1 MKIKVRILIVEDEF
15 KIADVIASRLRKEN
29 YIVDVFDNGEAG
41 LDNALTNI
49 YDLIIL
55 DVMLPKVDGF
65 KILEEI
71 RREKI
76 NAKVIM
82 LTAKSMIED
91 KLMGGNSGANDY
103 LTKPFHID
111 ELVARVN
118 AQLRMDNV
126 QVQKYYVEAGDLRLN
141 IKNTT
146 LICTTTNESIE
157 VVCKEFMLLEY
168 LMKFTTTGDVYVA
181 VYFCTSI
188 SKIPADGG
196 TYIPRNGEESY
207 SGTARKFYISTS
219 KTLYAA
225 DAMASYYNSYFF
237 GLTPY
242 NGKVTNT
249 NEHNPIT
256 LVQGGTASET
266 ALNKSDRNLGNWGL
280 QYAMNFTLKNNYS
293 KPVKF
298 KGYIISNPISHCA
311 GIRSGNSVDGVF
323 LEPNESN
330 ENPDNNRWQFFES
343 TTLPANTGSVTID
356 FQYMHL
362 SKGNAPCLMQFEV
375 VPA

>member
-1 MKIKVRILIVEDEF
+1 MRILIVEDEF

-41 LDNALTNI
+41 LHNALTNI

-168 LMKFTTTGDVYVA
+168 LMKNKNQVLQKEQLYE
-181 VYFCTSI
+181 
-188 SKIPADGG
+188 KI
-196 TYIPRNGEESY
+196 
-207 SGTARKFYISTS
+207 
-219 KTLYAA
+219 
-225 DAMASYYNSYFF
+225 
-237 GLTPY
+237 
-242 NGKVTNT
+242 
-249 NEHNPIT
+249 
-256 LVQGGTASET
+256 
-266 ALNKSDRNLGNWGL
+266 WGL
-280 QYAMNFTLKNNYS
+280 
-293 KPVKF
+293 
-298 KGYIISNPISHCA
+298 
-311 GIRSGNSVDGVF
+311 D
-323 LEPNESN
+323 NESESN
-330 ENPDNNRWQFFES
+330 NLEAYLSFIRKKIKIIGSNVQIKAIRGLGYKLEVEN
-343 TTLPANTGSVTID
+343 
-356 FQYMHL
+356 
-362 SKGNAPCLMQFEV
+362 
-375 VPA
+375 

>member
-1 MKIKVRILIVEDEF
+1 MRILIVEDEF

-29 YIVDVFDNGEAG
+29 YIVDVFDNGEAV

-168 LMKFTTTGDVYVA
+168 LMKNKNQVLQKEQLYE
-181 VYFCTSI
+181 
-188 SKIPADGG
+188 KI
-196 TYIPRNGEESY
+196 
-207 SGTARKFYISTS
+207 
-219 KTLYAA
+219 
-225 DAMASYYNSYFF
+225 
-237 GLTPY
+237 
-242 NGKVTNT
+242 
-249 NEHNPIT
+249 
-256 LVQGGTASET
+256 
-266 ALNKSDRNLGNWGL
+266 WGL
-280 QYAMNFTLKNNYS
+280 
-293 KPVKF
+293 
-298 KGYIISNPISHCA
+298 
-311 GIRSGNSVDGVF
+311 D
-323 LEPNESN
+323 NESESN
-330 ENPDNNRWQFFES
+330 NLEAYLSFIRKKIKIIGSNVQIKAIRGIGYKLEVEN
-343 TTLPANTGSVTID
+343 
-356 FQYMHL
+356 
-362 SKGNAPCLMQFEV
+362 
-375 VPA
+375 

>member
-1 MKIKVRILIVEDEF
+1 MRILIVEDEF

-29 YIVDVFDNGEAG
+29 YIVDVFGNGEEG

-91 KLMGGNSGANDY
+91 KLTGFNNGANDY

-126 QVQKYYVEAGDLRLN
+126 QVQKDYVEAGDLRLN

-146 LICTTTNESIE
+146 LTCTTNNESIE
-157 VVCKEFMLLEY
+157 VVFKEFMLLEY
-168 LMKFTTTGDVYVA
+168 LMKNQNQVLQKEQLYE
-181 VYFCTSI
+181 
-188 SKIPADGG
+188 KI
-196 TYIPRNGEESY
+196 
-207 SGTARKFYISTS
+207 
-219 KTLYAA
+219 
-225 DAMASYYNSYFF
+225 
-237 GLTPY
+237 
-242 NGKVTNT
+242 
-249 NEHNPIT
+249 
-256 LVQGGTASET
+256 
-266 ALNKSDRNLGNWGL
+266 WGL
-280 QYAMNFTLKNNYS
+280 
-293 KPVKF
+293 
-298 KGYIISNPISHCA
+298 
-311 GIRSGNSVDGVF
+311 D
-323 LEPNESN
+323 NES
-330 ENPDNNRWQFFES
+330 ESNNLEAYLSFIRKKIKII
-343 TTLPANTGSVTID
+343 GSNVQIKAIRGLG
-356 FQYMHL
+356 YKL
-362 SKGNAPCLMQFEV
+362 EV
-375 VPA
+375 D

>member
-1 MKIKVRILIVEDEF
+1 MRILIVEDEF

-29 YIVDVFDNGEAG
+29 YIVDVFGNGEEG

-91 KLMGGNSGANDY
+91 KLTGFNNGANDY

-126 QVQKYYVEAGDLRLN
+126 QVQKDYVEAGDLRLN

-146 LICTTTNESIE
+146 LTCTTNNESIE

-168 LMKFTTTGDVYVA
+168 LMKNQNQVLQKEQLYE
-181 VYFCTSI
+181 
-188 SKIPADGG
+188 KI
-196 TYIPRNGEESY
+196 
-207 SGTARKFYISTS
+207 
-219 KTLYAA
+219 
-225 DAMASYYNSYFF
+225 
-237 GLTPY
+237 
-242 NGKVTNT
+242 
-249 NEHNPIT
+249 
-256 LVQGGTASET
+256 
-266 ALNKSDRNLGNWGL
+266 WG
-280 QYAMNFTLKNNYS
+280 
-293 KPVKF
+293 
-298 KGYIISNPISHCA
+298 
-311 GIRSGNSVDGVF
+311 VD
-323 LEPNESN
+323 NES
-330 ENPDNNRWQFFES
+330 ESNNLEAYLSFIRKKIKII
-343 TTLPANTGSVTID
+343 GSNVQIKAIRGLG
-356 FQYMHL
+356 YKL
-362 SKGNAPCLMQFEV
+362 EV
-375 VPA
+375 D

>member
-1 MKIKVRILIVEDEF
+1 MRILIVEDEF

-168 LMKFTTTGDVYVA
+168 LMKNKNQVLQKEQLYE
-181 VYFCTSI
+181 
-188 SKIPADGG
+188 KI
-196 TYIPRNGEESY
+196 
-207 SGTARKFYISTS
+207 
-219 KTLYAA
+219 
-225 DAMASYYNSYFF
+225 
-237 GLTPY
+237 
-242 NGKVTNT
+242 
-249 NEHNPIT
+249 
-256 LVQGGTASET
+256 
-266 ALNKSDRNLGNWGL
+266 WGL
-280 QYAMNFTLKNNYS
+280 DNESESNNLEAYLS
-293 KPVKF
+293 F
-298 KGYIISNPISHCA
+298 
-311 GIRSGNSVDGVF
+311 IRSNVQIKAIRGLGYK
-323 LEPNESN
+323 LEV
-330 ENPDNNRWQFFES
+330 EN
-343 TTLPANTGSVTID
+343 
-356 FQYMHL
+356 
-362 SKGNAPCLMQFEV
+362 
-375 VPA
+375 

>member
-1 MKIKVRILIVEDEF
+1 MRILIVEDEF

-29 YIVDVFDNGEAG
+29 YIVDVFGNGEEG

-91 KLMGGNSGANDY
+91 KLTGFNNGANDY

-126 QVQKYYVEAGDLRLN
+126 QVQKDYVEAGDLRLN

-146 LICTTTNESIE
+146 LTCTTNNESIE

-168 LMKFTTTGDVYVA
+168 LMKNQNQVLQ
-181 VYFCTSI
+181 
-188 SKIPADGG
+188 K
-196 TYIPRNGEESY
+196 EQ
-207 SGTARKFYISTS
+207 
-219 KTLYAA
+219 LYE
-225 DAMASYYNSYFF
+225 N
-237 GLTPY
+237 
-242 NGKVTNT
+242 
-249 NEHNPIT
+249 I
-256 LVQGGTASET
+256 
-266 ALNKSDRNLGNWGL
+266 WGL
-280 QYAMNFTLKNNYS
+280 
-293 KPVKF
+293 
-298 KGYIISNPISHCA
+298 
-311 GIRSGNSVDGVF
+311 D
-323 LEPNESN
+323 NES
-330 ENPDNNRWQFFES
+330 ESNNLEAYLSFIRKKIKII
-343 TTLPANTGSVTID
+343 GSNVQIKAIRGLG
-356 FQYMHL
+356 YKL
-362 SKGNAPCLMQFEV
+362 EV
-375 VPA
+375 D

>member
-1 MKIKVRILIVEDEF
+1 MRILIVEDEF

-126 QVQKYYVEAGDLRLN
+126 QVQKNYVEAGDLRLN

-146 LICTTTNESIE
+146 LTCTTTNESIE

-168 LMKFTTTGDVYVA
+168 LMKNKNQVLQKEQLYE
-181 VYFCTSI
+181 
-188 SKIPADGG
+188 KI
-196 TYIPRNGEESY
+196 
-207 SGTARKFYISTS
+207 
-219 KTLYAA
+219 
-225 DAMASYYNSYFF
+225 
-237 GLTPY
+237 
-242 NGKVTNT
+242 
-249 NEHNPIT
+249 
-256 LVQGGTASET
+256 
-266 ALNKSDRNLGNWGL
+266 WGL
-280 QYAMNFTLKNNYS
+280 
-293 KPVKF
+293 
-298 KGYIISNPISHCA
+298 
-311 GIRSGNSVDGVF
+311 D
-323 LEPNESN
+323 NESESN
-330 ENPDNNRWQFFES
+330 NLEAYLSFIRKKIKIIGSNVQIKAIRGIGYKLEVENWFYNFNCNKR
-343 TTLPANTGSVTID
+343 
-356 FQYMHL
+356 
-362 SKGNAPCLMQFEV
+362 
-375 VPA
+375 

>member
-1 MKIKVRILIVEDEF
+1 MRILIVEDEF

-168 LMKFTTTGDVYVA
+168 LMKNKNQVLQKEQLYE
-181 VYFCTSI
+181 
-188 SKIPADGG
+188 KI
-196 TYIPRNGEESY
+196 
-207 SGTARKFYISTS
+207 
-219 KTLYAA
+219 
-225 DAMASYYNSYFF
+225 
-237 GLTPY
+237 
-242 NGKVTNT
+242 
-249 NEHNPIT
+249 
-256 LVQGGTASET
+256 
-266 ALNKSDRNLGNWGL
+266 WGL
-280 QYAMNFTLKNNYS
+280 
-293 KPVKF
+293 
-298 KGYIISNPISHCA
+298 
-311 GIRSGNSVDGVF
+311 D
-323 LEPNESN
+323 NES
-330 ENPDNNRWQFFES
+330 ESNNLEAYLSFIRKKIKII
-343 TTLPANTGSVTID
+343 GSNVQIKAIRGLG
-356 FQYMHL
+356 YKL
-362 SKGNAPCLMQFEV
+362 EV
-375 VPA
+375 D

>member
-1 MKIKVRILIVEDEF
+1 MRILIVEDEF

-91 KLMGGNSGANDY
+91 KLMGFNSGANDY
-103 LTKPFHID
+103 LTKSFHID

-126 QVQKYYVEAGDLRLN
+126 QKNYVEAGDLRLN

-146 LICTTTNESIE
+146 LTCTTTNESIE

-168 LMKFTTTGDVYVA
+168 LMKNKNQVLQKEQLYE
-181 VYFCTSI
+181 
-188 SKIPADGG
+188 KI
-196 TYIPRNGEESY
+196 
-207 SGTARKFYISTS
+207 
-219 KTLYAA
+219 
-225 DAMASYYNSYFF
+225 
-237 GLTPY
+237 
-242 NGKVTNT
+242 
-249 NEHNPIT
+249 
-256 LVQGGTASET
+256 
-266 ALNKSDRNLGNWGL
+266 WGL
-280 QYAMNFTLKNNYS
+280 
-293 KPVKF
+293 
-298 KGYIISNPISHCA
+298 
-311 GIRSGNSVDGVF
+311 D
-323 LEPNESN
+323 NESESN
-330 ENPDNNRWQFFES
+330 NLEAYLSFIRKKIKIIGSNVQIKAIRGIGYKLEVEN
-343 TTLPANTGSVTID
+343 
-356 FQYMHL
+356 
-362 SKGNAPCLMQFEV
+362 
-375 VPA
+375 

>member
-1 MKIKVRILIVEDEF
+1 MRILIVEDEF

-168 LMKFTTTGDVYVA
+168 LMKNKNQVLQKEQLYE
-181 VYFCTSI
+181 
-188 SKIPADGG
+188 KI
-196 TYIPRNGEESY
+196 
-207 SGTARKFYISTS
+207 
-219 KTLYAA
+219 
-225 DAMASYYNSYFF
+225 
-237 GLTPY
+237 
-242 NGKVTNT
+242 
-249 NEHNPIT
+249 
-256 LVQGGTASET
+256 
-266 ALNKSDRNLGNWGL
+266 WGL
-280 QYAMNFTLKNNYS
+280 
-293 KPVKF
+293 
-298 KGYIISNPISHCA
+298 
-311 GIRSGNSVDGVF
+311 D
-323 LEPNESN
+323 NESESN
-330 ENPDNNRWQFFES
+330 NLEAYLSFIRKKIKIIGSNVQIKAIRGLVYKLEVEN
-343 TTLPANTGSVTID
+343 
-356 FQYMHL
+356 
-362 SKGNAPCLMQFEV
+362 
-375 VPA
+375 

>member
-1 MKIKVRILIVEDEF
+1 MRILIVEDEF

-29 YIVDVFDNGEAG
+29 YIVDVFGNGEEG

-91 KLMGGNSGANDY
+91 KLMGVNSGANDY

-126 QVQKYYVEAGDLRLN
+126 QVQKNYVEAGDLRLN

-146 LICTTTNESIE
+146 LTCTTTNESIE

-168 LMKFTTTGDVYVA
+168 LMKNKNQVLQKEQLYE
-181 VYFCTSI
+181 
-188 SKIPADGG
+188 KI
-196 TYIPRNGEESY
+196 
-207 SGTARKFYISTS
+207 
-219 KTLYAA
+219 
-225 DAMASYYNSYFF
+225 
-237 GLTPY
+237 
-242 NGKVTNT
+242 
-249 NEHNPIT
+249 
-256 LVQGGTASET
+256 
-266 ALNKSDRNLGNWGL
+266 WGL
-280 QYAMNFTLKNNYS
+280 
-293 KPVKF
+293 
-298 KGYIISNPISHCA
+298 
-311 GIRSGNSVDGVF
+311 D
-323 LEPNESN
+323 NESESN
-330 ENPDNNRWQFFES
+330 NLEAYLSFIRKKIKIIGSNVQIKAIRGIEYKLEVEN
-343 TTLPANTGSVTID
+343 
-356 FQYMHL
+356 
-362 SKGNAPCLMQFEV
+362 
-375 VPA
+375 

>member
-1 MKIKVRILIVEDEF
+1 MRILIVEDEF

-29 YIVDVFDNGEAG
+29 YIVDVFGNGEG

-91 KLMGGNSGANDY
+91 KLTGFNNGANDY

-126 QVQKYYVEAGDLRLN
+126 QVQKDYVEAGDLRLN

-146 LICTTTNESIE
+146 LTCTTNNESIE

-168 LMKFTTTGDVYVA
+168 LMKNQNQVLQKEQLYE
-181 VYFCTSI
+181 
-188 SKIPADGG
+188 KI
-196 TYIPRNGEESY
+196 
-207 SGTARKFYISTS
+207 
-219 KTLYAA
+219 
-225 DAMASYYNSYFF
+225 
-237 GLTPY
+237 
-242 NGKVTNT
+242 
-249 NEHNPIT
+249 
-256 LVQGGTASET
+256 
-266 ALNKSDRNLGNWGL
+266 WGL
-280 QYAMNFTLKNNYS
+280 
-293 KPVKF
+293 
-298 KGYIISNPISHCA
+298 
-311 GIRSGNSVDGVF
+311 D
-323 LEPNESN
+323 NES
-330 ENPDNNRWQFFES
+330 ESNNLEAYLSFIRKKIKII
-343 TTLPANTGSVTID
+343 GSNVQIKAIRGLG
-356 FQYMHL
+356 YKL
-362 SKGNAPCLMQFEV
+362 EV
-375 VPA
+375 D